1 MCHVTE
7 YVLILS
13 YEHIVAEFGY
23 KTWPPMISLGTSSSS
38 KETRNDST
46 IHTANDAVH
55 NLVQSKS
62 FLPESILTSF
72 L

>member
-1 MCHVTE
+1 
-7 YVLILS
+7 
-13 YEHIVAEFGY
+13 
-23 KTWPPMISLGTSSSS
+23 MISLGTSSSS

-46 IHTANDAVH
+46 IHTANDVVR